1 MKWILTIVGTCF
13 SLCVHSQ
20 IKNELELAR
29 QYHRSGDCEKVIS
42 IYEGLNQAGI
52 NIASYYN
59 NYLSCLLKESNF
71 KKAEKLAKTLQKQNP
86 KQPKYT
92 ADLGFVYKA
101 MGNERKAERQFQKA
115 IDELTD
121 GKPQLV
127 ISLANTFNANN
138 TPEWSLKAY
147 QKGQETN
154 ASYDFGFQLAYT
166 YRNMGETEKM
176 IDTYLQII
184 ERNSKNRQ
192 NVQNQLQN
200 ILGRTKGTEG
210 NFDLLEQKL
219 LKKVQKTNNVELT
232 EMLVWLFMQKDAFD
246 AAFIYCKALDKRLN
260 EDGSRLYELATI
272 AHENESFRTAIKS
285 YQYLISK
292 GKNNPFYLPA
302 RVLEVIAQSEQTLAG
317 EYQEKALAK
326 LEARYLKTLEEIGR
340 NSSTAYLLKEYA
352 HLKGFYQ
359 HETEGA
365 IKLLNECIPLT
376 SGEPSLQAECKMEL
390 ADLTLIQGEVWDAI
404 LLYGQV
410 EKKFKEH
417 PLGHEAKFR
426 RARIAYYQGDFEW
439 AQAQLNVL
447 KASTTK
453 LIANNAMNLS
463 LLITDNMGL
472 DTSTHAMQLYA
483 RAELLEFQNRLEES
497 VITLDS
503 LSNQFTGHSLQDEVL
518 FKKAT
523 IANKQGDYEK
533 AISLFEKV
541 ATSYQY
547 DLLADDAL
555 FHWAKLTEKYLREAE
570 KAKSIYE
577 QILEDH
583 SDSIYTSEARK
594 RFRALRNS
602 TQKNE
607 L

>member
-1 MKWILTIVGTCF
+1 MKWMLSIASICFTICLQAQV
-13 SLCVHSQ
+13 
-20 IKNELELAR
+20 KNELELAK

-42 IYEGLNQAGI
+42 IYESLDQAGI

-59 NYLSCLLKESNF
+59 NYLNCLLKESAF
-71 KKAEKLAKTLQKQNP
+71 KKAEKLVKTLQNKYP
-86 KQPKYT
+86 KQPKYI

-101 MGNERKAERQFQKA
+101 MDKQHRAEKQFQKA
-115 IDELTD
+115 IATLTP
-121 GKPQLV
+121 GKAHLV
-127 ISLANTFNANN
+127 NSLANNFNIRNA
-138 TPEWSLKAY
+138 PEWALKTY
-147 QKGQETN
+147 EKGQEVN
-154 ASYDFGFQLAYT
+154 PSYNFGFQLAYT

-176 IDTYLQII
+176 IDTYLGLVEQ
-184 ERNSKNRQ
+184 NPKNRQ

-210 NFDLLEQKL
+210 NFDLLQQKL

-246 AAFIYCKALDKRLN
+246 AAFIYSKALDKRLN
-260 EDGSRLYELATI
+260 EDGNRLYELATI
-272 AHENESFRTAIKS
+272 AHENESYATAIKS
-285 YQYLISK
+285 YQYLITK

-302 RVLEVIAQSEQTLAG
+302 RVLEVIAQSEHILSGTYEKKTLS
-317 EYQEKALAK
+317 QLEK
-326 LEARYLKTLEEIGR
+326 RYLETLEDIGR

-359 HETEGA
+359 HDTEAA
-365 IKLLNECIPLT
+365 IKLLNECITLS
-376 SGEPSLQAECKMEL
+376 SGEPTLQAECKMEL

-453 LIANNAMNLS
+453 LIANNAMDLS

-472 DTSTHAMQLYA
+472 DTSSHAMQLYA
-483 RAELLEFQNRLEES
+483 RAELLAFQNRFTES
-497 VITLDS
+497 VQTLDS
-503 LSNQFTGHSLQDEVL
+503 LSHQFAGHSLQDEVT

-523 IANKQGDYEK
+523 IAKKQGDYKK
-533 AISLFEKV
+533 AISLFEEV
-541 ATSYQY
+541 ATSFAY

-555 FHWAKLTEKYLREAE
+555 FQCAKLTEEQLKDPE
-570 KAKSIYE
+570 KALIFYE
-577 QILEDH
+577 QILIDH
-583 SDSIYTSEARK
+583 SDSIYTAEARK
-594 RFRALRNS
+594 RFRALRN
-602 TQKNE
+602 N
-607 L
+607 